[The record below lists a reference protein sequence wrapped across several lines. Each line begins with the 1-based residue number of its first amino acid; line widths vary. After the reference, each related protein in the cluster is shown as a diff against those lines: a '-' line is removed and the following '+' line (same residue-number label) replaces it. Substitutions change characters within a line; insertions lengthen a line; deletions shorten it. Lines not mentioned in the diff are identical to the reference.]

1 MTNKKWVAA
10 VLLLF
15 LSQVSLAFA
24 DDYSPSDLSRGN
36 PMARAG
42 RKLGRGVSNVL
53 LGWVEV
59 PRGIESV
66 GKESGFAAST
76 TWGVLQGAG
85 SALMRTGAGI
95 LEIATFPF
103 PAPSKDYDPLVE
115 PEYIL

>member
-1 MTNKKWVAA
+1 MSNKKLMVAA
-10 VLLLF
+10 MLLF
-15 LSQVSLAFA
+15 LSQGGLAFA
-24 DDYSPSDLSRGN
+24 YDYSAADLSRTN

-42 RKLGRGVSNVL
+42 HKLGRGVSNVL

-85 SALMRTGAGI
+85 SALLRTGAGV
-95 LEIATFPF
+95 LEVVTFPF
-103 PAPSKDYDPLVE
+103 PTPSKDDDPLVE